1 MRIATLNC
9 RDPFQMTF
17 LDIVLAALLLLTLL
31 GIGAAFWPRR
41 PAAPK
46 LDTKAR
52 DSLRKKAETLAL
64 RGRILAIT
72 AEHDLP
78 DLTLTRLGEV
88 WVTRDKGASAEGAL
102 AVKAAARYPRARV
115 LTGMRSR
122 AKGGHV
128 EWRATA
134 CTASPR
140 HGAEQPRP
148 PRAHATVL
156 VDGSNVVM
164 WEKNSGL
171 TDKAQLATLQSVI
184 DLLLAE
190 GRAVKVIF
198 DANIAY
204 KLFGRGMSVEELTRR
219 IARPAADVEM
229 TAKGQI
235 ADAWLIDSAFTTG
248 ATIVSNDLYR
258 DHPRA
263 RFLSM
268 RRGFSHGGVAE
279 LLPPR

>member
-1 MRIATLNC
+1 
-9 RDPFQMTF
+9 MTYF
-17 LDIVLAALLLLTLL
+17 DTALLALLLLTLL
-31 GIGAAFWPRR
+31 GLGAALWPGRR
-41 PAAPK
+41 AAPRP
-46 LDTKAR
+46 DPRAR
-52 DSLRKKAETLAL
+52 AALRQKAETLAL

-72 AEHDLP
+72 PETSLP
-78 DLTLTRLGEV
+78 DLTLTPLGEV
-88 WVTRDKGASAEGAL
+88 WLSRPKGVSAEGAL
-102 AVKAAARYPRARV
+102 AVKAAARFPLARA
-115 LTGMRSR
+115 LTGLRQR
-122 AKGGHV
+122 PKGGRV
-128 EWRATA
+128 EWSATA
-134 CTASPR
+134 CAASPR
-140 HGAEQPRP
+140 HGTEQPRT
-148 PRAHATVL
+148 PRPQATVL

-184 DLLLAE
+184 DLLMAE

-204 KLFGRGMSVEELTRR
+204 TLFGRGMSVEELTRR
-219 IARPAADVEM
+219 IARPAADIEM